1 MENEKMS
8 SLTHKQFHTS
18 SGEIYYRTNVFKPG
32 RQTLVF
38 LHGVAADGRSFIPQA
53 KAFFDVCNLLIWDMP
68 AHGKSRP
75 FSLTFTLVDV
85 VTWLHEILTAED
97 ISKPILVAHSMGG
110 FIAQCFMQKY
120 PDETGGFVSIDSG
133 PLQLHYMSKAAL
145 WCLDRTEAMY
155 RVFPWKPLLSLSAHG
170 NAESRYGQRIMYRI
184 LSELSKDD
192 FCKLAGHDFKQ
203 IAAAYRADLPYR
215 IDCPCLLICGKKD
228 RTGFVKRYN
237 QKWEKETGLP
247 MKWIENA
254 GHCANLDAPDEVNA
268 LIQSFVNG
276 LDGE

>member
-1 MENEKMS
+1 MS
-8 SLTHKQFHTS
+8 SLTPKKFHTS
-18 SGEIYYRTNVFKPG
+18 SGDIYYRTNMFESG

-53 KAFFDVCNLLIWDMP
+53 KTFVNDFNLLIWDMP

-75 FSLTFTLVDV
+75 FPLTFTFGDA
-85 VTWLHEILTAED
+85 VTWLHEILAAEG

-110 FIAQCFMQKY
+110 YIAQCFMQQF
-120 PDETGGFVSIDSG
+120 PGETGGFVSIDSG
-133 PLQLHYMSKAAL
+133 PLQLRLSKAAL
-145 WCLDRTEAMY
+145 WSLDRTEAMY
-155 RVFPWKPLLSLSAHG
+155 RAFPWKLLLSLSARG
-170 NAESRYGQRIMYRI
+170 NAESRYGQYIMYRM
-184 LSELSKDD
+184 LFELSKDD

-215 IDCPCLLICGKKD
+215 IDCPCLLICGTKD

-254 GHCANLDAPDEVNA
+254 GHCANLDAADEVND
-268 LIQSFVNG
+268 LIRVFVS
-276 LDGE
+276 ECS